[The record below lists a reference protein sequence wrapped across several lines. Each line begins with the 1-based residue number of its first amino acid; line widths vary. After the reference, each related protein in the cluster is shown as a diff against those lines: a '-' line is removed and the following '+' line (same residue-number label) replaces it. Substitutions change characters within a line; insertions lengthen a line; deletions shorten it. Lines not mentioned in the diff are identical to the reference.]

1 MPPDRAPSAAA
12 PASIAFCGA
21 TVGCGHGRAALAIRD
36 AMRVRGQLGSTAFI
50 DALEHAAPWFARL
63 YRDGYLAA
71 VRHAPLLVGALY
83 ERTDVPRHVRGRLRA
98 AADRLDDAVHSRL
111 RRLPEL
117 HGSDVAVSTHFLTTA
132 LLGRMRLAGTLAVPL
147 VTVVTDAHPHAAWLH
162 RGSDLTFVADERARA
177 AAVSGGLDPSR
188 VVSSGIPVDPR
199 FGLVAPVMAWRDGP
213 TGHRPSVLVTGG
225 GFGIGDLV
233 PTVVRILSL
242 ARGIDLTV
250 VCGRNE
256 ALESRMRELAAGRRG
271 DLRGNAL
278 RVVGYTK
285 VMHELMSGAD
295 LLVGKPGGLT
305 TAESC
310 AIGLP
315 MVLLRPI
322 PGQEERNA
330 NAMHAAGAA
339 VSARS
344 PEGAA
349 TAVVGLLGDRSRL
362 DSMRRAAAAIGRPK
376 AAFDVASRIAA
387 LSAGGRSACA
397 ERLIG
402 IVAA

>member
-1 MPPDRAPSAAA
+1 MPPDRPPHSVR
-12 PASIAFCGA
+12 PVSIAFCGA
-21 TVGCGHGRAALAIRD
+21 TVGCGHGRAALAVRD
-36 AMRVRGQLGSTAFI
+36 AMRVRAQLGSTAFI

-83 ERTDVPRHVRGRLRA
+83 ERTDVPRHDRGRLRT
-98 AADRLDDAVHSRL
+98 AADRIDDAVHSRL

-117 HGSDVAVSTHFLTTA
+117 HACDVAVSTHFLTTA
-132 LLGRMRLAGTLAVPL
+132 ILGRMRLAGTLAVPL
-147 VTVVTDAHPHAAWLH
+147 VTIVTDAHPHAAWLH

-177 AAVSGGLDPSR
+177 AAVAGGLEPAR
-188 VVSSGIPVDPR
+188 VVPSGIPVDPR
-199 FGLVAPVMAWRDGP
+199 FGLAAPLAAWRDEP
-213 TGHRPSVLVTGG
+213 TGVRPSVLVTGG

-233 PTVVRILSL
+233 PTVKRILAL

-250 VCGRNE
+250 VCGRN
-256 ALESRMRELAAGRRG
+256 AGLESRMRELAADRRG

-285 VMHELMSGAD
+285 AMHELMSGAD

-310 AIGLP
+310 ALGLP
-315 MVLLRPI
+315 MVFLRPI

-330 NAMHAAGAA
+330 AAMQSAGAA
-339 VSARS
+339 VGTRD
-344 PEGAA
+344 PDAA
-349 TAVVGLLGDRSRL
+349 AEAVVGLLGDRPRL
-362 DSMRRAAAAIGRPK
+362 DAMRRAAAAVGRPK

-387 LSAGGRSACA
+387 LAGGERPGCA
-397 ERLIG
+397 ERLVG
-402 IVAA
+402 VAAA